1 MRHTLL
7 RNSIRRA
14 LGAAGGIARVSSGIT
29 SLGALTTLGLL
40 TGSVSAQTA
49 PQDQDTQKLET
60 ITVTGSN
67 IRRVDIETS
76 NPVITIDRAAI
87 QKTGKLTLGD
97 LVQQLPAVTGPNI
110 NPQVNNSGGTGSSSI
125 GLRGLGSPRTL
136 VLINGH
142 RFLSGDPNSIPAN
155 MVERIEVL
163 TDGASSVYGSDAVA
177 GVVNFILR
185 SDYQGAE
192 FSTNYGISDKDDGES
207 QGYQFT
213 FGQSSDKGS
222 IMAGISYNKTEQVLA
237 GHRDFSKNSVSLYG
251 TNGLSPYGQTYG
263 QQVPTGSIGG
273 STSSPFGHVQT
284 PTAFRDIYPCA
295 FLARNPG
302 TSGQNVA
309 TDYHCYRNNPNAAG
323 PSDKYNFATVNLI
336 LTPQERTGLFLNG
349 NYKLTDNVEVYASVM
364 HNKTSSAFQLAPDP
378 LTTAGGL
385 QISADSYYNPF
396 GIDYRSGEGNFGTRL
411 VTLGNR
417 RGAFGTAVDHVSTG
431 LKGSFGVWNDQQW
444 NWDVGMDYGHVSTQT
459 QTSGLPNLTQ
469 LNKAT
474 GPSFYNTDPANGAVN
489 TVLCGTPGNVISG
502 CTPINIFDLNN
513 PDTIA
518 VLQSVGSPASSNFFT
533 QEKVWRGDLNGG
545 LFELPAGTMQL
556 AVGASYRKEY
566 THSIVDTS
574 LQINPAT
581 GQCVLGSQCGSSLQ
595 GGYNVKD
602 VYAELFVPIL
612 KDIPFIHALNL
623 TIGDRYSKYNTFGNT
638 NNSKIALEWRPI
650 EDLLLRGTVSEVFR
664 APTVADLF
672 TGPTSDAP
680 GLSRDPCDH
689 YTGNPPNPACVG
701 VPTDGSFVNSE
712 VASNLQ
718 STGILSGSQFAGFP
732 LGPEFGKSFD
742 WGIVYDPHFIEGL
755 SVSADYWRIYLNN
768 NITGIG
774 AQSVVDLCSAGQLN
788 YCPLIH
794 RYQSGINQG
803 QWQFINEPTGNLGR
817 VDVKGVD
824 FAANYRLPEFSFGR
838 FNLGVNA
845 TYLEEYDISTA
856 PGTPANTVYNY
867 AGHFLPFRSAQAAGC
882 PGAGGGVCL
891 FPRWRAQSSVGWQ
904 LGNFDASWRMRY
916 IGRFQMGSQAP
927 SQDVFPAGT
936 CYYGD
941 YCTIHGME
949 IKYGA
954 TVYND
959 IQFGY
964 NLEGW
969 NTRFDIGVNNVAD
982 KQPPFLYANKTL
994 NANTDPSDFDL
1005 MGRYYWGRVTV
1016 KF

>member
-1 MRHTLL
+1 MRLSSNEL
-7 RNSIRRA
+7 FKAVRFA
-14 LGAAGGIARVSSGIT
+14 LYASASAVVGYAAP
-29 SLGALTTLGLL
+29 AL
-40 TGSVSAQTA
+40 AQDA
-49 PQDQDTQKLET
+49 QDQSNQQLET

-110 NPQVNNSGGTGSSSI
+110 NPQINNSGGTGASSI
-125 GLRGLGSPRTL
+125 GLRGLGSARTL

-142 RFLSGDPNSIPAN
+142 RFLSGDPNAIPAN

-192 FSTNYGISDKDDGES
+192 FSTNYGISDKDDGQS
-207 QGYQFT
+207 KGYQFT

-222 IMAGISYNKTEQVLA
+222 IMAGISYNKTDQVLA
-237 GHRDFSKNSVSLYG
+237 GHRKFSKNSVSLYG
-251 TNGLSPYGQTYG
+251 NSTFGPAPS
-263 QQVPTGSIGG
+263 VGG

-284 PTAFRDIYPCA
+284 PDAFRDIYPCA

-302 TSGQNVA
+302 ASGLNVA
-309 TDYHCYRNNPNAAG
+309 TDYHCYVNNGTPAN

-336 LTPQERTGLFLNG
+336 MTPQERTGLFLNG
-349 NYKLTDNVEVYASVM
+349 NYKLTDNVEAYLSVM

-385 QISADSYYNPF
+385 IISADSYYNPF
-396 GIDYRSGEGNFGTRL
+396 GIEYRKGQGQFGTRL
-411 VTLGNR
+411 VTVGNR
-417 RGAFGTAVDHVSTG
+417 RGAFGNNTDQVSTG
-431 LKGSFGVWNDQQW
+431 FKGSFGVWNDQQW
-444 NWDVGMDYGHVSTQT
+444 NWEVGMDYGHVAISTM
-459 QTSGLPNLTQ
+459 TSGLPNLTK
-469 LNKAT
+469 LNQET
-474 GPSFYNTDPANGAVN
+474 GPSFLGTDGV
-489 TVLCGTPGNVISG
+489 VHCGTVDAPING
-502 CTPINIFDLNN
+502 CTPINIFNLNDPN
-513 PDTIA
+513 TIA
-518 VLQSVGSPASSNFFT
+518 GLAAVAVPASNTFFT
-533 QEKVWRGDLNGG
+533 QEKVWRADVNGG

-556 AVGASYRKEY
+556 AVGTQYRKEY

-581 GQCVLGSQCGSSLQ
+581 GVCVLGSQCGSSLQ
-595 GGYNVKD
+595 GGYNVKE

-612 KDIPFIHALNL
+612 KDIPFVHALNL
-623 TIGDRYSKYNTFGNT
+623 TVGDRYSKYNNFGNT
-638 NNSKIALEWRPI
+638 NNGKIALEWRPI

-664 APTVADLF
+664 APTVSNLF
-672 TGPTSDAP
+672 AGAASDAP
-680 GLSRDPCDH
+680 KLSNDPCDH
-689 YTGNPPNPACVG
+689 YTGSPVNPACVN
-701 VPTDGSFVNSE
+701 VPTDGSFVNSD
-712 VASNLQ
+712 VASGLQ
-718 STGILSGSQFAGFP
+718 ISGIASGSKFANFP

-742 WGIVYDPHFIEGL
+742 WGVVYDPHFIDGL
-755 SVSADYWRIYLNN
+755 SISADYWRLYLNN
-768 NITGIG
+768 TITAVG
-774 AQSVVDLCSAGQLN
+774 AQSVLDQCSAGQLA

-794 RYQSGINQG
+794 RFPSGIAQG
-803 QWQFINEPTGNLGR
+803 QIDFINEPTGNLGR

-838 FNLGVNA
+838 FNIGLNA
-845 TYLEEYDISTA
+845 TYLQKYDIATA
-856 PGTPANTVYNY
+856 PGTSGNALYHY
-867 AGHFLPFRSAQAAGC
+867 AGHFMTFGSAAGANC

-891 FPRWRAQSSVGWQ
+891 FPRWRAQSSVNWQ
-904 LGNFDASWRMRY
+904 LGPFDASWRMRY
-916 IGRFQMGSQAP
+916 VGGFRMGSPAP

-941 YCTIHGME
+941 YCTLHNLFYD
-949 IKYGA
+949 YGA
-954 TVYND
+954 TVYHD

-964 NLEGW
+964 NLEAW
-969 NTRFDIGVNNVAD
+969 NTRFDVGVNNVGD
-982 KQPPFLYANKTL
+982 KQPPFLYANNTL
-994 NANTDPSDFDL
+994 NANTDPTDFDL

>member
-1 MRHTLL
+1 MRLSSNEL
-7 RNSIRRA
+7 FKAVRFA
-14 LGAAGGIARVSSGIT
+14 LYASASAVVGYAAP
-29 SLGALTTLGLL
+29 AL
-40 TGSVSAQTA
+40 AQDA
-49 PQDQDTQKLET
+49 QDQSNQQLET

-110 NPQVNNSGGTGSSSI
+110 NPQINNSGGTGASSI
-125 GLRGLGSPRTL
+125 GLRGLGSARTL

-142 RFLSGDPNSIPAN
+142 RYLSGDPNAIPAK
-155 MVERIEVL
+155 MIERIEVL

-177 GVVNFILR
+177 GVINFILR

-192 FSTNYGISDKDDGES
+192 FSANYGISDKDDGVS
-207 QGYQFT
+207 KGYQFT

-222 IMAGISYNKTEQVLA
+222 IMAGISYNKTEEVLA

-251 TNGLSPYGQTYG
+251 TRGGARGGIGPSAS
-263 QQVPTGSIGG
+263 VGG

-284 PTAFRDIYPCA
+284 PSAFRDIYNCA

-302 TSGQNVA
+302 ASGLNVA
-309 TDYHCYRNNPNAAG
+309 TDYHCYVNNGTPTN

-336 LTPQERTGLFLNG
+336 MTPQERTGLFLNG
-349 NYKLTDNVEVYASVM
+349 NYKLTDNVEAYLSVM

-385 QISADSYYNPF
+385 VISADSYYNPF
-396 GIDYRSGEGNFGTRL
+396 GIDYQKGQGSFGTRL
-411 VTLGNR
+411 VTVGNR
-417 RGAFGTAVDHVSTG
+417 RGAFGNNTDQVSTG

-444 NWDVGMDYGHVSTQT
+444 NWEVGMDYGHVSISTQT
-459 QTSGLPNLTQ
+459 TGLPNLTK
-469 LNKAT
+469 LNQET
-474 GPSFYNTDPANGAVN
+474 GPSFLGTDGV
-489 TVLCGTPGNVISG
+489 VHCGTADAPING
-502 CTPINIFDLNN
+502 CTPVNIFNLNDPN
-513 PDTIA
+513 TITGLNSVA
-518 VLQSVGSPASSNFFT
+518 VPASNSFFT
-533 QEKVWRGDLNGG
+533 QEKVWRADINGG

-556 AVGASYRKEY
+556 AVGTQYRKEY

-581 GQCVLGSQCGSSLQ
+581 GVCVLGSQCGSALQ
-595 GGYNVKD
+595 GGYNVKE

-612 KDIPFIHALNL
+612 KDIPFVHALNL
-623 TIGDRYSKYNTFGNT
+623 TVGDRYSKYNNFGNT
-638 NNSKIALEWRPI
+638 NNGKVALEWRPI

-664 APTVADLF
+664 APTVGNLF
-672 TGPTSDAP
+672 AGAASDAP
-680 GLSRDPCDH
+680 KLSNDPCDH
-689 YTGNPPNPACVG
+689 YTGNPPNPACAN
-701 VPTDGSFVNSE
+701 VPTDGSFVNSD
-712 VASNLQ
+712 VASGLQ
-718 STGILSGSQFAGFP
+718 ISGIASGSHFAGFP
-732 LGPEFGKSFD
+732 LGPESGKSFD
-742 WGIVYDPHFIEGL
+742 WGVVYDPHFIDGL
-755 SVSADYWRIYLNN
+755 SVSADYWRLYLDNT
-768 NITGIG
+768 ITAVG
-774 AQSVVDLCSAGQLN
+774 AQSVLDQCAAGQLA

-794 RYQSGINQG
+794 RYPDGISQG
-803 QWQFINEPTGNLGR
+803 QINFINEPTGNLGR

-838 FNLGVNA
+838 FNIGLNA
-845 TYLEEYDISTA
+845 TYLEKYDIATA
-856 PGTPANTVYNY
+856 PGTEGNAVYHY
-867 AGHFLPFRSAQAAGC
+867 AGHFMTFGSAAGANC

-891 FPRWRAQSSVGWQ
+891 FPRWRAQSSVNWQ
-904 LGNFDASWRMRY
+904 LGSFDASWRMRY
-916 IGRFQMGSQAP
+916 VGGFRMGSPSA

-941 YCTIHGME
+941 YCTMHTYFID
-949 IKYGA
+949 YGA
-954 TVYND
+954 TVYHD

-964 NLEGW
+964 NLEAW
-969 NTRFDIGVNNVAD
+969 NTRFDMGVNNVGD
-982 KQPPFLYANKTL
+982 KQPPFLFANNTL

>member
-1 MRHTLL
+1 MRQTLL
-7 RNSIRRA
+7 RESIRRA
-14 LGAAGGIARVSSGIT
+14 LTQAARIAAAPQSARSVS
-29 SLGALTTLGLL
+29 AFAALGLL
-40 TGSVSAQTA
+40 AAPAFAQDA
-49 PQDQDTQKLET
+49 QDQNNQQLET

-97 LVQQLPAVTGPNI
+97 LVQQLPAVTGPNT
-110 NPQVNNSGGTGSSSI
+110 NPQVNNGGGTGFTSI

-136 VLINGH
+136 TLINGH
-142 RFLSGDPNSIPAN
+142 RYLSGNPNDIPAN

-192 FSTNYGISDKDDGES
+192 FSVNYGISDKDDG
-207 QGYQFT
+207 QTTGYQFT
-213 FGQSSDKGS
+213 FGKSSDKGS

-251 TNGLSPYGQTYG
+251 TTATPPHGIL
-263 QQVPTGSIGG
+263 GG
-273 STSSPFGHVQT
+273 STSSPFGHIQIPDGFANLFPGCT
-284 PTAFRDIYPCA
+284 TGY
-295 FLARNPG
+295 LARNPG
-302 TSGQNVA
+302 TSGLNVA
-309 TDYHCYRNNPNAAG
+309 TDYHCYVNNATATT

-336 LTPQERTGLFLNG
+336 MTPQERTGLFLNG
-349 NYKLTDNVEVYASVM
+349 NYKLTDNIEVYAAIM
-364 HNKTSSAFQLAPDP
+364 HNKTASASQLAPAP
-378 LTTAGGL
+378 VTKAH
-385 QISADSYYNPF
+385 ISADSYYNPF
-396 GIDYRSGEGNFGTRL
+396 HADFGGSNLGFATRL

-417 RGAFGTAVDHVSTG
+417 TTGFGSSTDQVSTG
-431 LKGSFGVWNDQQW
+431 LKGSFGIWNDQLW
-444 NWDVGMDYGHVSTQT
+444 NWDVGFDYGHVSIATT
-459 QTSGLPNLTQ
+459 VSGLPNLGIVNQ
-469 LNKAT
+469 AA
-474 GPSFYNTDPANGAVN
+474 GPSFLGTDGAVH
-489 TVLCGTPGNVISG
+489 CGTPDAPING
-502 CTPINIFDLNN
+502 CTPINLFNLDDPN
-513 PDTIA
+513 TIA
-518 VLQSVGSPASSNFFT
+518 VLRAAGAPASNNFFT
-533 QEKVWRGDLNGG
+533 QEKVWRGDMNGG

-566 THSIVDTS
+566 THSNVDTS

-581 GQCVLGSQCGSSLQ
+581 GTCVLGSQCGSSLQ

-602 VYAELFVPIL
+602 VYAELFIPVL
-612 KDIPFIHALNL
+612 KDIPFVHALNV
-623 TIGDRYSKYNTFGNT
+623 TIGDRYSKYNNFGNT
-638 NNSKIALEWRPI
+638 NNSKVALEWRPI

-664 APTVADLF
+664 APTVANLF
-672 TGPTSDAP
+672 ASAASNAP
-680 GLSRDPCDH
+680 KLSNDPCDH
-689 YTGNPPNPACVG
+689 YTGSPANPACVN
-701 VPTDGSFVNSE
+701 VPTDGSFINQN
-712 VASNLQ
+712 VAQQLQ
-718 STGILSGSQFAGFP
+718 ITAIASGSQFAGFP

-755 SVSADYWRIYLNN
+755 SVSADLWRLYLNN
-768 NITGIG
+768 NITAVG
-774 AQSVVDLCSAGQLN
+774 AQSVLDLCSAGQSA

-794 RYQSGINQG
+794 RFATGPNQG
-803 QWQFINEPTGNLGR
+803 QIDFINEPTGNLGR

-824 FAANYRLPEFSFGR
+824 FALNYRLPEFSFGR
-838 FNLGVNA
+838 FNVGLNA
-845 TYLEEYDISTA
+845 TYLEEYNISTA
-856 PGTPANTVYNY
+856 PGTPANTVYHY
-867 AGHFLPFRSAQAAGC
+867 AGHFMTFGSAQAAGC

-904 LGNFDASWRMRY
+904 LGAFDASWRMRY
-916 IGRFQMGSQAP
+916 IGRFQMGSQSP

-941 YCTIHGME
+941 YCTLHGYV

-964 NLEGW
+964 NMEAW
-969 NTRFDIGVNNVAD
+969 NSRLDFGVNNVAD
-982 KQPPFLYANKTL
+982 KQPPLLYSNNTA

-1005 MGRYYWGRVTV
+1005 MGRFYWGRITV